1 MKKII
6 FFFLM
11 PVSLKLAKYTDEK
24 LIVFINN
31 VLISIIANAA
41 IFVNTQALVPAMKT
55 AIKNFSDAC
64 AAVKNGPAGSAAA
77 KDALRL
83 QLETL
88 INQMAVSCW
97 TESVNS
103 IDTFKKSGFNTR
115 KPFEHILSLLTP
127 VKLLLKQCSFPNSLQ
142 LTFKAV
148 EHAVYYKIRVMLTDG
163 TVVAELTTTDSRKT
177 IITDLKRGEH
187 YFVQVSAC
195 SAKIQ
200 SEWSSKVDAICA

>member
-1 MKKII
+1 MKH
-6 FFFLM
+6 FLVLFLM

-24 LIVFINN
+24 LITFISN
-31 VLISIIANAA
+31 VLLSVVANAA

-64 AAVKNGPAGSAAA
+64 ASVKNGPAGSAAA

-97 TESVNS
+97 TESLNS
-103 IDTFKKSGFNTR
+103 IETFKKSGFSTR

-142 LTFKAV
+142 LSFKAV
-148 EHAVYYKIRVMLTDG
+148 EHAVYYKVRVMLADG
-163 TVVAELTTTDSRKT
+163 TVVSELTTTDSRKT
-177 IITDLKRGEH
+177 IITDLKRAEH
-187 YFVQVSAC
+187 YFVQVAAC